1 MLHSNLSEFQRNRD
15 ILKFTTYYLK
25 NKKEIKELIEFS
37 MQGKNGKLA
46 EYGSWLCNHIADKDS
61 TPFQNLEK
69 RIIQVLHSET
79 NQSILRNWLR
89 IFITIPP
96 KPEFDGEILD
106 ICINFIENPK
116 NKVALP
122 AFAMKVMAPICARN
136 PELKNELLDLINL
149 HSEGKTAAYHSSA
162 NYFKKIINK

>member
-37 MQGKNGKLA
+37 MQVKNGKLA
-46 EYGSWLCNHIADKDS
+46 EYVSWLCNHIAEKA
-61 TPFQNLEK
+61 PNLFQNLEK
-69 RIIQVLHSET
+69 QIIRVLQKET

-89 IFITIPP
+89 MFIIVPP
-96 KPEFDGEILD
+96 TAEFDGEVLD
-106 ICINFIENPK
+106 ICINFIENPN

-122 AFAMKVMAPICARN
+122 AFAMKVMIPICTRN
-136 PELKNELLDLINL
+136 PELKSELFDLIDL
-149 HSEGKTAAYHSSA
+149 HSEGKTAAYHSSE
-162 NYFKKIINK
+162 NYFKKKSSN